1 MIKYRRGSK
10 HFRIDVIIITTVYWE
25 DNNSNKLVPGAFYS
39 LLWGSNTYNLVHE
52 ATDTMHWRK
61 NYSFDKINIAD
72 YNTYTLEPSNHRPFD
87 SLLRGLQQLFI
98 DTLSYCS
105 NPLVRY
111 QKQKYPMLYIRFIE
125 RIITVKH
132 LNRMPPIRPPYRIT

>member
-10 HFRIDVIIITTVYWE
+10 HLRIDVIIITTVYWE

-39 LLWGSNTYNLVHE
+39 LHWGSNTYNLVHE
-52 ATDTMHWRK
+52 ATDTMHWK
-61 NYSFDKINIAD
+61 NNYSFDKINIAD

-105 NPLVRY
+105 NPLVR
-111 QKQKYPMLYIRFIE
+111 
-125 RIITVKH
+125 
-132 LNRMPPIRPPYRIT
+132 